1 MRAHGDFSHIYRFVL
16 LVGYLA
22 LSMLIPVGLVQA
34 QADQEDTGH
43 EQAYPGSTD
52 LAMKEVSK
60 QGKERY

>member
-1 MRAHGDFSHIYRFVL
+1 
-16 LVGYLA
+16 
-22 LSMLIPVGLVQA
+22 MLIPVGLVQA

-60 QGKERY
+60 QGKERDWSAIIELGVGVTHIPLIAEW

>member
-1 MRAHGDFSHIYRFVL
+1 
-16 LVGYLA
+16 
-22 LSMLIPVGLVQA
+22 MLIPVGLVQA

-60 QGKERY
+60 QGKERD